1 MASTMTMIMTTMLLF
16 VLHVAPVWEVI
27 TMASGDKA
35 VLTAVR
41 ATVVNKGNFPVI
53 KCYPGTTTN
62 DPIRCDS
69 SGRVTVMLWE
79 MEHGWEGRERREG
92 GKWRNGGC
100 VAGKPIDELFI

>member
-1 MASTMTMIMTTMLLF
+1 MKEFAACLFQSKHSHVAMASTMTMIMTTMLLF

-69 SGRVTVMLWE
+69 SGRVTVIYL
-79 MEHGWEGRERREG
+79 GGRDFKG
-92 GKWRNGGC
+92 
-100 VAGKPIDELFI
+100 